1 METHII
7 EADDRLAQVFSH
19 FYVVCQGLDA
29 PTLTQQLL
37 PNYEMLMVVN
47 FGPELF
53 IWLSDESYAI
63 RRVAI
68 IGPLQKVLRYELGA
82 NTDLMVIVFTL
93 NGFYRL
99 FGKLLRQPNPSA
111 NDVVLEPALLT
122 DLWAQ
127 LASQTNLNDRIR
139 CFSEY
144 ALKNLAPID
153 TSMQPLLDTIPHF
166 RRTLLDPIKAVA
178 GQHALSTRTLQL
190 RFQHQLGY
198 SAKEMMR
205 FIRFKKLLA
214 QLIDQQPALP
224 DWSDLVVTLGYH
236 DQSHLIR
243 DVQFYTGL
251 PPTAFVKQLAEQTLC
266 MSKPGKFY

>member
-1 METHII
+1 METHVI

-19 FYVVCQGLDA
+19 FYLVRQGLDA
-29 PTLTQQLL
+29 PTLTQKLL
-37 PNYEMLMVVN
+37 PNYEMLMTVN
-47 FGPELF
+47 FGPEVPV
-53 IWLSDESYAI
+53 WLSDESYTI

-68 IGPLQKVLRYELGA
+68 IGPLQKVLRYELGP
-82 NTDLMVIVFTL
+82 NTDLIVIGFTL

-99 FGKLLRQPNPSA
+99 FGRLLRQPNPSA

-127 LASQTNLNDRIR
+127 LANQTNLDDRIR
-139 CFSEY
+139 YFSEY
-144 ALKNLAPID
+144 ALENLAPVD
-153 TSMQPLLDTIPHF
+153 PTMQPLLDTIAHF
-166 RRTLLDPIKAVA
+166 RRALLDPIKAVA

-198 SAKEMMR
+198 SAKEMTR
-205 FIRFKKLLA
+205 FVRFKKLLA
-214 QLIDQQPALP
+214 QLIDQQPSPP
-224 DWSDLVVTLGYH
+224 DWSDLVVTHGYH

-251 PPTAFVKQLAEQTLC
+251 SPNAFIKQLADQTLC
-266 MSKPGKFY
+266 MSQRGKFY